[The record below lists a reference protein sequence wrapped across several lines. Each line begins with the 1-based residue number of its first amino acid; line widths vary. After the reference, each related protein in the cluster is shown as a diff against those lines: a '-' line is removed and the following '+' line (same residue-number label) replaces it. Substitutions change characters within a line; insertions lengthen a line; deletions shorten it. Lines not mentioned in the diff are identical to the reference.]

1 MSMVFLQS
9 HITKYVLWLAG
20 SYNHYCDPVVGIL
33 MNTIKEFQLPAP
45 NKLFK
50 FKLFSRLI
58 HKALQL
64 N

>member
-1 MSMVFLQS
+1 M
-9 HITKYVLWLAG
+9 YD
-20 SYNHYCDPVVGIL
+20 YCDPVVGIL